1 MIYLIGILIGVSL
14 GLIGAGGA
22 IVAVPAFVYLEG
34 IPPTLASGYA
44 LFVVAV
50 ASAVA
55 SVQFIRQR
63 FVDWRSVL
71 AFGSTTLV
79 SIALTRRVLMPIL
92 PDVIVGIPRD
102 SALMLAFAGVL
113 LTAAYGMLRMP
124 PKPHTGEPVHMGRL
138 AAYGTIIGV
147 ISGILGVGGGFLM
160 TPALVLWAGLDMKRA
175 VATSLVLISANSAI
189 GVAADL
195 TGGVAYEWNFVATF
209 TVLTTLGIVTGTLFQ
224 QRIDGQ
230 RLKKAFG
237 WFILAIG
244 IAVAIRELSS
254 LQHLQQ

>member
-1 MIYLIGILIGVSL
+1 MIYVIAVLIGTTL

-22 IVAVPAFVYLEG
+22 IVAVPVFVYLYNV
-34 IPPTLASGYA
+34 PPTLASGYA

-55 SVQFIRQR
+55 SVQYIRQR
-63 FVDWRSVL
+63 LIDWRAVA

-79 SIALTRRVLMPIL
+79 SIALTRRLALPLI
-92 PDVIVGIPRD
+92 PDVVAGVPRD
-102 SALMLAFAGVL
+102 SLLMLAFALVL
-113 LTAAYGMLRMP
+113 LTAAYGMLRQT
-124 PKPHTGEPVHMGRL
+124 PKPVSDEPAHMSRL
-138 AAYGTIIGV
+138 AAYGSAIGI

-175 VATSLVLISANSAI
+175 VATSLVLIAANSAI

-195 TGGVAYEWNFVATF
+195 TGGVVYDWPFVTSF
-209 TVLTTLGIVTGTLFQ
+209 TVMTTLGILIGTLLSR
-224 QRIDGQ
+224 RIDGQ
-230 RLKKAFG
+230 RLKKGFG

-244 IAVAIRELSS
+244 LAVAIRELS
-254 LQHLQQ
+254 